1 MQSKA
6 KSIIKSSHGS
16 GFHWLCLLPVMRA
29 LGVPSRV
36 VTVFNAAHDTDGSLN
51 IEEYYTS
58 RGQKLSLSKDS
69 VWLVL
74 TVHLSH
80 SLRYKHIEP
89 FVMSPLRK

>member
-16 GFHWLCLLPVMRA
+16 GFHWLCFPLCLLPVMRA

-80 SLRYKHIEP
+80 SLR
-89 FVMSPLRK
+89 